1 MIFFVALLTGVSIVI
16 AMVQNAK
23 LADYIGIKQ
32 CTVMNYVTG
41 LTTVT
46 FIFII
51 LGASL
56 GFISKLSS
64 THALAYFGGLM
75 GIIVVTTSTVII
87 RKLSII
93 AATMLMYAG
102 QLMMGIF
109 IDYLRDID
117 LSLGKI
123 FGCILII
130 AGVYFNTLVDQR
142 LAKIPRVENTSMPM
156 DL

>member
-1 MIFFVALLTGVSIVI
+1 MIFIVALLTGVSIVI

-41 LTTVT
+41 LMTVT
-46 FIFII
+46 FVFII
-51 LGASL
+51 LGESL
-56 GFISKLSS
+56 GFVSKLST
-64 THALAYFGGLM
+64 THALGYFGGLM

-102 QLMMGIF
+102 QLMMGVL
-109 IDYLRDID
+109 IDYLRGID
-117 LSLGKI
+117 LSVGKI
-123 FGCILII
+123 VGCVLII

-142 LAKIPRVENTSMPM
+142 LAKIRRVENTSLPM